1 MAYIGPMKRIV
12 PYVLLASL
20 TVSPFSAQSQT
31 ESDPGSELEEGLE
44 LLSEGAQ
51 MMLRSLLKGADELV
65 LKFEGKI
72 IDLSLYQLPE
82 ILENGDIIIR
92 RRQDLAPIP
101 QQPEEPGGEIDL

>member
-1 MAYIGPMKRIV
+1 MLYIGPMKRVIT
-12 PYVLLASL
+12 YVLLTSL
-20 TVSPFSAQSQT
+20 AVFPAVAQSQ
-31 ESDPGSELEEGLE
+31 SDSAPGSELEEGLE

-92 RRQDLAPIP
+92 RRQDLVPIP
-101 QQPEEPGGEIDL
+101 DQPEAPGGEIDL